1 MTSLLDQ
8 VIGFFGDALSNHFG
22 EHEDAKK
29 AYQEEKE
36 RADRLEKLL
45 VDKERSM
52 EVFLRSQ
59 SSGRRLTR
67 TDSSSQL
74 SRSSAKTSS
83 WATASS
89 FRSSASS
96 LGVEK
101 ASDAQ
106 PEPPKHEARFHA
118 AHQEMNSL
126 KSSLHESFKI
136 ARTISSRSDKLVS
149 SSSDPSERVTT
160 VVEPIGV
167 HAAIYDAKSEAFNQ
181 AKESQKLNRKI
192 GSTADNLLKASL
204 SSVKLHRESST

>member
-1 MTSLLDQ
+1 
-8 VIGFFGDALSNHFG
+8 
-22 EHEDAKK
+22 
-29 AYQEEKE
+29 
-36 RADRLEKLL
+36 
-45 VDKERSM
+45 M
-52 EVFLRSQ
+52 EACHQVFLRSQ

-67 TDSSSQL
+67 TESNPRPFQRAPS
-74 SRSSAKTSS
+74 KTSS

-96 LGVEK
+96 LGDVCVACLRLGLTGASGVEK

-149 SSSDPSERVTT
+149 SSSDPSER
-160 VVEPIGV
+160 
-167 HAAIYDAKSEAFNQ
+167 
-181 AKESQKLNRKI
+181 
-192 GSTADNLLKASL
+192 
-204 SSVKLHRESST
+204 